1 MMRHFTEVVKN
12 AALPVAFLLF
22 AVILTGCSEQER
34 RGVSPLPQNRPV
46 EWEINPY
53 GSSMRN

>member
-1 MMRHFTEVVKN
+1 MRQFAKVLKN
-12 AALPVAFLLF
+12 AALVAAFLF
-22 AVILTGCSEQER
+22 FTAVLAGCSEQER

-46 EWEINPY
+46 QWETNPY